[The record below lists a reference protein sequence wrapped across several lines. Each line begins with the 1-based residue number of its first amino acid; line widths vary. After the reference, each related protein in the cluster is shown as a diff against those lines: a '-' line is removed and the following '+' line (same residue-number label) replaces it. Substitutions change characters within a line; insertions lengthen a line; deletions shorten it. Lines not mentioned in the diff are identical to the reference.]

1 MLVFSS
7 GASVQH
13 FMAPDVERADFSAWP
28 MSQRLSHLPPHFSSP
43 FYATAKTNS
52 AALPHTHHLCF
63 FLFAFVQAVP
73 FSHFLFILLFSLTF
87 WSLLADMHSINY
99 YMTMPPAWMR
109 RAPSFHST
117 SAVLYS
123 LYLLL
128 SILSKC
134 SVSCPGQFMSSWK
147 ANIVFIIYILSV
159 LRDSFGQI
167 VADTYY
173 FWGGVKRRNGWVD
186 GWCLKRKRNTVSLR
200 RHSMSQSQTA

>member
-1 MLVFSS
+1 
-7 GASVQH
+7 
-13 FMAPDVERADFSAWP
+13 
-28 MSQRLSHLPPHFSSP
+28 
-43 FYATAKTNS
+43 
-52 AALPHTHHLCF
+52 
-63 FLFAFVQAVP
+63 
-73 FSHFLFILLFSLTF
+73 
-87 WSLLADMHSINY
+87 MHSINY
-99 YMTMPPAWMR
+99 YMTVPPAWMR

-200 RHSMSQSQTA
+200 RHSMSQSQTAWVLNPALSRPCCVILAGCLNFFKPPLPFL